1 MSERSPAFGRNLVEL
16 DGSLE
21 GPSQSDLEGPPI
33 DSITPSISKYSP
45 SPPPPLLPSCLSSNR
60 LMSLLNRVR
69 GKRSGYQADVDPH
82 GWRLPG
88 LSSYSSARARTLAGG
103 RGSPRSSRFSF
114 SSSKTNLENDNNNND
129 NTTPVP
135 DPRIF
140 RNAFIPGDPA
150 LAVPGGNLVYP
161 DVSHAAV
168 HLALVECFSNLR
180 RSSAWEELPDVDAH
194 PPSYDDAHSDT
205 HSRAHD
211 AGPRGGELDGAGP
224 AEKGESGPSS
234 PSTTRTTWTDSDES
248 QRRWDLLVRLAV
260 TRFGAWWAS
269 IDKLLNHAMAYTP
282 SSYYQMPSSY
292 SPPHSSRSHGS
303 NPGMI
308 QLAPDYL
315 PPLDVLLVW
324 YALILDPDYSTQSPY
339 NVACRQH
346 ASSSSLVVSRLQHL
360 CFPWPAIRDV
370 IDLRTMRY
378 ELPRAAASVFHTLS
392 GQSADVLEYLSAP
405 PAYTRHADGGLLF
418 GSSLDSS
425 DSFATTANP
434 AAAGPDLLF
443 AAVKRQ
449 EPFFERALAADWLRG
464 PALEGSLRRAGW
476 AYLRHVVL
484 YDEPL
489 RRDSHDA
496 DATADSA
503 PALPFGIELMWRTHR
518 LYPLQY
524 RLFHE
529 GHAVRDLRSAVLPS
543 QDHRSKIPRHQDEVP
558 EVCVCWTCERIRD
571 EVPDFAYDT
580 SAAAAA
586 EEPRYDVTLLRG
598 LSSEQL
604 RAIQED
610 LGFYQAVREARALGL
625 PLPTRS
631 PAVAEKR
638 RRDSM
643 RAEERRSI
651 VFVD

>member
-1 MSERSPAFGRNLVEL
+1 
-16 DGSLE
+16 
-21 GPSQSDLEGPPI
+21 
-33 DSITPSISKYSP
+33 
-45 SPPPPLLPSCLSSNR
+45 
-60 LMSLLNRVR
+60 MSLLNRVR
-69 GKRSGYQADVDPH
+69 GKLSGYQADVDPH
-82 GWRLPG
+82 EWRLPG
-88 LSSYSSARARTLAGG
+88 LSSYSSATLPRKARAFAGG
-103 RGSPRSSRFSF
+103 RGSPRSSRISF
-114 SSSKTNLENDNNNND
+114 SSSKTNLENDTDNRNNNNA
-129 NTTPVP
+129 TPVP

-150 LAVPGGNLVYP
+150 LAVSGGNLVYP
-161 DVSHAAV
+161 DVGHAAV
-168 HLALVECFSNLR
+168 HLALVECFANLR

-194 PPSYDDAHSDT
+194 PPPYDDAHSDIQ
-205 HSRAHD
+205 SRAHD
-211 AGPRGGELDGAGP
+211 VEPGDGGLDGAGP
-224 AEKGESGPSS
+224 AENGGSGPSS
-234 PSTTRTTWTDSDES
+234 PSTTRTTWTDDDES

-260 TRFGAWWAS
+260 TRFGAWWAN
-269 IDKLLNHAMAYTP
+269 IDKVLNHAVAYTP

-292 SPPHSSRSHGS
+292 SPPYSSRSHGS

-324 YALILDPDYSTQSPY
+324 YALILDPDYSTRSLY

-346 ASSSSLVVSRLQHL
+346 ASSSPLVVSRLQHL

-370 IDLRTMRY
+370 INLRTMRY
-378 ELPRAAASVFHTLS
+378 ELPRAAACLFRTLS
-392 GQSADVLEYLSAP
+392 GQSADVLEYLAAP
-405 PAYTRHADGGLLF
+405 PAYTQHADGSLLF
-418 GSSLDSS
+418 GSSLGSSS
-425 DSFATTANP
+425 DSSSTTAIP

-449 EPFFERALAADWLRG
+449 EPFFGRALAADWVRA

-476 AYLRHVVL
+476 AYLKHVVL

-489 RRDSHDA
+489 RWDSHDA
-496 DATADSA
+496 DAAADSA
-503 PALPFGIELMWRTHR
+503 SALPFGIELMWRTHR

-543 QDHRSKIPRHQDEVP
+543 QGRRSKIPPHQDEVP
-558 EVCVCWTCERIRD
+558 GVCVCWTCERIRD
-571 EVPDFAYDT
+571 EVPGFAYDAS
-580 SAAAAA
+580 SAAVAGD
-586 EEPRYDVTLLRG
+586 EPRYDATLLRG

-610 LGFYQAVREARALGL
+610 LGFYHAVREARTLGL

-643 RAEERRSI
+643 RADERRSI

>member
-1 MSERSPAFGRNLVEL
+1 
-16 DGSLE
+16 
-21 GPSQSDLEGPPI
+21 
-33 DSITPSISKYSP
+33 
-45 SPPPPLLPSCLSSNR
+45 
-60 LMSLLNRVR
+60 MSLLNRVR
-69 GKRSGYQADVDPH
+69 GKLSGYQADVDPH
-82 GWRLPG
+82 EWRLPG
-88 LSSYSSARARTLAGG
+88 LSSYSSATLPRRARNFAGG
-103 RGSPRSSRFSF
+103 SGSPRSSRISF
-114 SSSKTNLENDNNNND
+114 SSSKTNLETDADNN

-150 LAVPGGNLVYP
+150 LAVSGGNLVYP
-161 DVSHAAV
+161 DASHAAV
-168 HLALVECFSNLR
+168 HLALVECFANLR

-194 PPSYDDAHSDT
+194 PPSYDDVHSDT
-205 HSRAHD
+205 RSRAHD
-211 AGPRGGELDGAGP
+211 GEPGDGELDGAGP
-224 AEKGESGPSS
+224 AEKGGSGPSS
-234 PSTTRTTWTDSDES
+234 PCTTRTTWTDDDES

-260 TRFGAWWAS
+260 TRFGAWWAN
-269 IDKLLNHAMAYTP
+269 IDKMLNHAMAYTP

-292 SPPHSSRSHGS
+292 SAPYSSHSHGS

-324 YALILDPDYSTQSPY
+324 YALILDPDYSTGSPY
-339 NVACRQH
+339 NAACRQH
-346 ASSSSLVVSRLQHL
+346 ESSSPLVVSRLQHL

-378 ELPRAAASVFHTLS
+378 ELPRAAASLFRTLS
-392 GQSADVLEYLSAP
+392 GQSADVLEYLAAP
-405 PAYTRHADGGLLF
+405 PAYTRHADGGLLS
-418 GSSLDSS
+418 GSPLGPSPDSP
-425 DSFATTANP
+425 TTAVP

-449 EPFFERALAADWLRG
+449 EPFFERALAADWVRG
-464 PALEGSLRRAGW
+464 PALEGSLRRAGL
-476 AYLRHVVL
+476 AYLRHLVL

-489 RRDSHDA
+489 QWDSHDA
-496 DATADSA
+496 DAGADSA
-503 PALPFGIELMWRTHR
+503 PALPFGVELMWRTHR

-529 GHAVRDLRSAVLPS
+529 GRAARDLRSAASPP
-543 QDHRSKIPRHQDEVP
+543 QDRRSKTPPHRDEGP
-558 EVCVCWTCERIRD
+558 QVCVCWTCERIRD
-571 EVPDFAYDT
+571 EAPGFAYDA
-580 SAAAAA
+580 SAAADG
-586 EEPRYDVTLLRG
+586 EPRYDAALLRG

-610 LGFYQAVREARALGL
+610 LGFCHAVREARTLGL
-625 PLPTRS
+625 PLPTRP

-638 RRDSM
+638 RRDPT

>member
-1 MSERSPAFGRNLVEL
+1 
-16 DGSLE
+16 
-21 GPSQSDLEGPPI
+21 
-33 DSITPSISKYSP
+33 
-45 SPPPPLLPSCLSSNR
+45 
-60 LMSLLNRVR
+60 MSLLNRVR
-69 GKRSGYQADVDPH
+69 GKLSGYQADVDPH
-82 GWRLPG
+82 EWRLPG
-88 LSSYSSARARTLAGG
+88 PSSYSSTRARTFAGG
-103 RGSPRSSRFSF
+103 SGSPRSSRFSF
-114 SSSKTNLENDNNNND
+114 SSSKTNLENDADNNND

-150 LAVPGGNLVYP
+150 LAVSGGNLVYP

-168 HLALVECFSNLR
+168 HLALIECFASLR

-194 PPSYDDAHSDT
+194 PPSYDDVHSDT
-205 HSRAHD
+205 HSGAHD
-211 AGPRGGELDGAGP
+211 EKPGGGELDGGGP
-224 AEKGESGPSS
+224 AENGESRSSS
-234 PSTTRTTWTDSDES
+234 PSTTRTTWTDTDES

-260 TRFGAWWAS
+260 TRFGAWWAN
-269 IDKLLNHAMAYTP
+269 IDKMLNHAMAYTP
-282 SSYYQMPSSY
+282 SSYYQMPSFY
-292 SPPHSSRSHGS
+292 SPPYSSRSHGS
-303 NPGMI
+303 NRGMI

-324 YALILDPDYSTQSPY
+324 YALILDPDYSTRSPY
-339 NVACRQH
+339 NAACRQH
-346 ASSSSLVVSRLQHL
+346 ASSSPLVVTRLQHL

-378 ELPRAAASVFHTLS
+378 ELPRAAVSLFRTLS
-392 GQSADVLEYLSAP
+392 GQSADILEYLAAP

-418 GSSLDSS
+418 GSSLGSPSDSS
-425 DSFATTANP
+425 TTAIP
-434 AAAGPDLLF
+434 TAAGPDLLF

-449 EPFFERALAADWLRG
+449 EPFFERALAADWIG
-464 PALEGSLRRAGW
+464 APALEGSLRRAGW
-476 AYLRHVVL
+476 AYLKHLVL

-496 DATADSA
+496 DAAADSA
-503 PALPFGIELMWRTHR
+503 PALSFGIELFWRTHR

-529 GHAVRDLRSAVLPS
+529 GHAVRDLCSAMLPL
-543 QDHRSKIPRHQDEVP
+543 QDRRSKIPPHQDEAP
-558 EVCVCWTCERIRD
+558 EVCTCWTCERIRD
-571 EVPDFAYDT
+571 EAPGFAYDI

-586 EEPRYDVTLLRG
+586 ADEPRYDVTLLRS

-610 LGFYQAVREARALGL
+610 LGFYYAVREARTLGL

-631 PAVAEKR
+631 PAVAEKK

-643 RAEERRSI
+643 RAEERSI
-651 VFVD
+651 VFAD

>member
-1 MSERSPAFGRNLVEL
+1 
-16 DGSLE
+16 
-21 GPSQSDLEGPPI
+21 
-33 DSITPSISKYSP
+33 
-45 SPPPPLLPSCLSSNR
+45 
-60 LMSLLNRVR
+60 MSLLNRVR
-69 GKRSGYQADVDPH
+69 GKLSGYQADVDPH
-82 GWRLPG
+82 EWRLPG
-88 LSSYSSARARTLAGG
+88 LSSYSVTLPRKARTFAGG
-103 RGSPRSSRFSF
+103 SGSPRSSRFSF
-114 SSSKTNLENDNNNND
+114 SSSKTNLENDTDNNNN
-129 NTTPVP
+129 NATQVP

-150 LAVPGGNLVYP
+150 LAISGGNLVYP

-168 HLALVECFSNLR
+168 HLALIECFANLR

-194 PPSYDDAHSDT
+194 PPSYEDVHSDT
-205 HSRAHD
+205 HSSAHD
-211 AGPRGGELDGAGP
+211 EEPGDGKLDGAGP
-224 AEKGESGPSS
+224 AENRESGPSS
-234 PSTTRTTWTDSDES
+234 PSTTRTTWTDNDES

-260 TRFGAWWAS
+260 TRFGAWWAN
-269 IDKLLNHAMAYTP
+269 IDKMLNHAMAYTP

-292 SPPHSSRSHGS
+292 SAPYPARLHGS
-303 NPGMI
+303 NPGML

-324 YALILDPDYSTQSPY
+324 YALILDPDYSTRSPY

-360 CFPWPAIRDV
+360 CFPWSAIRDV

-378 ELPRAAASVFHTLS
+378 ELPRAAASLFRTLS
-392 GQSADVLEYLSAP
+392 GQSADVLEYLAAP
-405 PAYTRHADGGLLF
+405 PAYTRRADGGLLF
-418 GSSLDSS
+418 GSSLGSSSS
-425 DSFATTANP
+425 DDDSATAIP

-449 EPFFERALAADWLRG
+449 EPFFERALAADWVRA

-476 AYLRHVVL
+476 AYLKHVVL

-489 RRDSHDA
+489 RQDSHDA
-496 DATADSA
+496 DAAADSA
-503 PALPFGIELMWRTHR
+503 PALPFGVELMWRTHR

-529 GHAVRDLRSAVLPS
+529 GDAVSDLRNGVLPL
-543 QDHRSKIPRHQDEVP
+543 QDRRSKIPPYQEASD
-558 EVCVCWTCERIRD
+558 VCVCWTCERIRD
-571 EVPDFAYDT
+571 EEPGFAYDA
-580 SAAAAA
+580 SAAD
-586 EEPRYDVTLLRG
+586 EPRYDVTLLRG

-610 LGFYQAVREARALGL
+610 LGFYHAIREARTLGL

>member
-1 MSERSPAFGRNLVEL
+1 
-16 DGSLE
+16 
-21 GPSQSDLEGPPI
+21 
-33 DSITPSISKYSP
+33 
-45 SPPPPLLPSCLSSNR
+45 
-60 LMSLLNRVR
+60 MSLLNRVR
-69 GKRSGYQADVDPH
+69 GKLSGYQADVDPH
-82 GWRLPG
+82 EWRLPG
-88 LSSYSSARARTLAGG
+88 LSSYSSTTLPRRARTFAGG
-103 RGSPRSSRFSF
+103 SGSPRSSRFSF
-114 SSSKTNLENDNNNND
+114 SSSKTSPEKDTDDNDNNS
-129 NTTPVP
+129 TTPIP

-150 LAVPGGNLVYP
+150 LAVLGGNLVYP
-161 DVSHAAV
+161 DVGHAAV
-168 HLALVECFSNLR
+168 HLALIECFANLR
-180 RSSAWEELPDVDAH
+180 RGSAWEELPDVDAH
-194 PPSYDDAHSDT
+194 PPSYDDVHPDI
-205 HSRAHD
+205 HSRAPD
-211 AGPRGGELDGAGP
+211 KELGDGELDGAGS
-224 AEKGESGPSS
+224 AETGESRPSS
-234 PSTTRTTWTDSDES
+234 PSTTRTTWTDDDES

-260 TRFGAWWAS
+260 TRFGAWWAN
-269 IDKLLNHAMAYTP
+269 IDKMLNHAMAYTP

-292 SPPHSSRSHGS
+292 SPPYSSRSHG
-303 NPGMI
+303 M
-308 QLAPDYL
+308 
-315 PPLDVLLVW
+315 W
-324 YALILDPDYSTQSPY
+324 YALLLEPDYSTRSPY
-339 NVACRQH
+339 NAACRQH
-346 ASSSSLVVSRLQHL
+346 ASSPSVVSRLQHL

-378 ELPRAAASVFHTLS
+378 ELPRAAGSLFRTLS
-392 GQSADVLEYLSAP
+392 GQSADVLEYLAAP

-418 GSSLDSS
+418 GSSSGSSS
-425 DSFATTANP
+425 DSP

-449 EPFFERALAADWLRG
+449 EPFFERALAADWIRA

-496 DATADSA
+496 DDAAAADSA

-529 GHAVRDLRSAVLPS
+529 GHAVRELRSTVPS
-543 QDHRSKIPRHQDEVP
+543 LQDRRDKIPPPQDEAP

-571 EVPDFAYDT
+571 EAPGFAYDA
-580 SAAAAA
+580 SAAAADDD
-586 EEPRYDVTLLRG
+586 PRYDVALLRG

-610 LGFYQAVREARALGL
+610 LGFYNAVREARALGL